1 MRKLWFVTLW
11 MVVLLMTAVPV
22 FASDGRP
29 PGQVVFGTDFTLES
43 GETLDGDLVVFG
55 GDVTLEEGSRAKGS
69 VVVLGGDAEIAG
81 EVGKDVVALGG
92 DVHLAGTARVDGGV
106 MVFGGKIERDPG
118 AQVRGE
124 QVVNPAE
131 WPKWYWEWWVG
142 PWRIPMGE
150 RWGLLVSIIWQ
161 VGTIFLRIVLTAALA
176 GLVALFWPRA
186 ATRVG
191 QSALQRP
198 LPAFGMGLLT
208 LVVGVLLAI
217 GLIITLCL
225 SPIGVIMIIALALAT
240 LFGWLALGILIGER
254 LMPTLTSRTV
264 APFWTAALGAGLLT
278 LISELLGLIPCAGWA
293 IGFLL
298 KCVALGA
305 VVLTRFGTV
314 EYPAAMP
321 SPVAAEE

>member
-1 MRKLWFVTLW
+1 MRKFWFII
-11 MVVLLMTAVPV
+11 LLIVAMSVMAVPV
-22 FASDGRP
+22 FASDGQP
-29 PGQVVFGTDFTLES
+29 PGQVVFGTDFTLKS

-55 GDVTLEEGSRAKGS
+55 GDVTLEEGSQTKGS
-69 VVVLGGDAEIAG
+69 I
-81 EVGKDVVALGG
+81 VALGG
-92 DVHLAGTARVDGGV
+92 DVEVAGEVDKDVVAFGGNVHLTSTARVDGGV
-106 MVFGGKIERDPG
+106 MVFGGTVQRDPG

-124 QVVNPAE
+124 QVVNPAG
-131 WPKWYWEWWVG
+131 WHWEWRAG
-142 PWRIPMGE
+142 PWVLRTPMGE
-150 RWGLLVSIIWQ
+150 PGSMLLGILWQ
-161 VGTIFLRIVLTAALA
+161 GGVILLRVILMAALA

-186 ATRVG
+186 AARVG

-208 LVVGVLLAI
+208 FVVGILLGV
-217 GLIITLCL
+217 GLIITICL
-225 SPIGVIMIIALALAT
+225 LPIGVAVVIALALAV
-240 LFGWLALGILIGER
+240 LFGWLALGIHIGER
-254 LMPTLTSRTV
+254 LMPTLTARTV

-314 EYPAAMP
+314 EYPATVLPAL
-321 SPVAAEE
+321 AGEE